1 MARRKITD
9 QTPEQP
15 LHEIIQRPMEEVM
28 HISMI
33 PYAEHVIL
41 ERALPRVEDGL
52 KPVQRRILFTLHELG
67 ITPDKPHK
75 KCARIVGDC
84 LGKYHPHGDSSV
96 YDAMVRMAQPYSLRG
111 VLVDGHGNFGSIDG
125 DSAAAMR
132 YTEARMAPLAMEMLR
147 DLEKDTVPFSFNFD
161 DSLKE
166 PDMLP
171 ARYPNLLVNG
181 ASGIAVGLATNIP
194 PHNLGEAID
203 AAILLMDK
211 PEASLEEIMEK
222 MPAPDFPTGG
232 RLINNEE
239 IRRAYE
245 TGRGKLTLRAKVH
258 IEDGSSGRKLIVI
271 TEVPYQ
277 VPKAAML
284 EKILKLSEEKK
295 VQLSGIYDIRDES
308 DREGLR
314 AVIEIRRDVDPM
326 QILSVLYKYSDLQ
339 VTFGV
344 NMVAI
349 AQGRPVQMGVKA
361 MLSYYIDHQ
370 KRVITRRTQYELAQ
384 ARARE
389 HILEGL
395 MVAVN
400 HLDEVIKIIRASKN
414 PKEAKE
420 QLMNR
425 FALSDIQAQAIL
437 DLRLQRLTGLELEAL
452 RKEYEAILKTIRR
465 LEGILKNE
473 KKLIAVIREEMTE
486 IREKY
491 ADARCTEL
499 MADDSANMPVVE
511 NKPAAEDTV
520 ILRLS
525 DGQIR
530 RMSPRMVDKFIQQPG
545 MAGEVVQ
552 IIQTATD
559 ESLYIFTNMGN
570 CFMLDVGKIPE
581 TMRLKER
588 GSLLTGLVAG
598 LADGENAVQLL
609 CAKSDEMGKF
619 GDLLFVTR
627 DGQIK
632 RTASAEYGIRRARF
646 AAINLKDEDQ
656 VTAVTAIAQD
666 DPGELLLVTR
676 LGMGLRFKLAEIP
689 STGRATAG
697 VRGIDLGDGDEVFS
711 VMLPKAGDMLLVV
724 SDRGFGKRMM
734 ADDIDRQKRATKG
747 QKLLGITKSGETGT
761 RLAAALNVTQAQ
773 QVAFTQKHG
782 HVTTMNT
789 FEIGVERRT
798 GKGQLLI
805 SVLLDDVVENAAVMV

>member
-1 MARRKITD
+1 MAKTQEPIQEKIILRSMD
-9 QTPEQP
+9 
-15 LHEIIQRPMEEVM
+15 EVM
-28 HISMI
+28 HSSMM

-52 KPVQRRILFTLHELG
+52 KPVQRRILFTLQELG

-147 DLEKDTVPFSFNFD
+147 DIDKDTVPFSFNFD

-194 PHNLGEAID
+194 PHSIREAID

-211 PEASLEEIMEK
+211 PDAPLAEIMEK

-232 RLINNEE
+232 RLIQNEE
-239 IRRAYE
+239 IVRAYE

-258 IEDGSSGRKLIVI
+258 IEDGSAGRKLIVI

-277 VPKAAML
+277 VSKAAML

-295 VQLSGIYDIRDES
+295 VQLGGIHDIRDES
-308 DREGLR
+308 DRTGLR
-314 AVIEIRRDVDPM
+314 AVIELKRDVDPM

-349 AQGRPVQMGVKA
+349 AEGRPVQMGVKA

-370 KRVITRRTQYELAQ
+370 KRVITRRTKYELAQ
-384 ARARE
+384 AKARE

-400 HLDEVIKIIRASKN
+400 NLDEVIRIIRASKN

-425 FALSDIQAQAIL
+425 FGLTDIQAQAIL

-452 RKEYEAILKTIRR
+452 RREYEAILKTIRR
-465 LEGILKNE
+465 LEGILKSE
-473 KKLIAVIREEMTE
+473 KKLIAVIKDEMSE

-491 ADARCTEL
+491 GDERRTEL
-499 MADDSANMPVVE
+499 IEDDSAKMPVVE
-511 NKPAAEDTV
+511 NKPIAEDTA
-520 ILRLS
+520 ILRLR
-525 DGQIR
+525 DGQLR

-545 MAGEVVQ
+545 VAAEVVQ
-552 IIQTATD
+552 TIQTSTD
-559 ESLYIFTNMGN
+559 ESLYVFTNLGN
-570 CFMLDVGKIPE
+570 CFMLDIAKIPE
-581 TMRLKER
+581 TMRIKER

-598 LADGENAVQLL
+598 LADGETAVNML

-619 GDLLFVTR
+619 GDLLFITKN
-627 DGQIK
+627 GQVK
-632 RTASAEYGIRRARF
+632 RTSASEYAIRRARF
-646 AAINLKDEDQ
+646 AAINLKGDDQ
-656 VTAVTAIAQD
+656 VVAMVPIQEGD
-666 DPGELLLVTR
+666 KGEILLATNQ
-676 LGMGLRFKLAEIP
+676 GFGLRFKLSEI
-689 STGRATAG
+689 SVTGRATAG
-697 VRGIDLGDGDEVFS
+697 VRGVDLGEGDEVRWHF
-711 VMLPKAGDMLLVV
+711 LYKNDMILMII

-734 ADDIDRQKRATKG
+734 ASEVDRQKRATKG
-747 QKLLGITKSGETGT
+747 QKLLPMTKSGEIGT
-761 RLAAALNVTQAQ
+761 RLAAVLDATHAKQF
-773 QVAFTQKHG
+773 AFTQKHG
-782 HVTTMNT
+782 HVTTLND
-789 FEIGVERRT
+789 FEIGAERRA
-798 GKGQLLI
+798 GRGQLLV
-805 SVLLDDVVENAAVMV
+805 SVLLDDVVTEADVIR